1 MGDDEVA
8 AEETRACAAWT
19 LSQILHLLHPFMP
32 YVTEELWD
40 KLRHDSPIPD
50 TQDLIVR
57 GWPDA
62 SALPMDK
69 DAAAEMDWV
78 IRLVTEI
85 RSVRAEMNVPA
96 GAKMDAKLV
105 GAHPETQRRLAT
117 HAGLIT
123 RLARLESIDLAD
135 QSPEGAVQ
143 VVIDE
148 ATAAL
153 PLAGVIDITAERT
166 RLEKEIQKAEAEIA
180 KVDKKLANDAFVS
193 KAPPHV
199 IEEQH
204 TRRADHTQTRDKLAA
219 ALERLKQAG

>member
-1 MGDDEVA
+1 
-8 AEETRACAAWT
+8 
-19 LSQILHLLHPFMP
+19 
-32 YVTEELWD
+32 
-40 KLRHDSPIPD
+40 
-50 TQDLIVR
+50 
-57 GWPDA
+57 
-62 SALPMDK
+62 
-69 DAAAEMDWV
+69 
-78 IRLVTEI
+78 
-85 RSVRAEMNVPA
+85 MNVPA

-117 HAGLIT
+117 HADLIA

-135 QSPEGAVQ
+135 QSPDRAVQ

-148 ATAAL
+148 ATVAL

-166 RLEKEIQKAEAEIA
+166 RLEKEIQKADAEIA